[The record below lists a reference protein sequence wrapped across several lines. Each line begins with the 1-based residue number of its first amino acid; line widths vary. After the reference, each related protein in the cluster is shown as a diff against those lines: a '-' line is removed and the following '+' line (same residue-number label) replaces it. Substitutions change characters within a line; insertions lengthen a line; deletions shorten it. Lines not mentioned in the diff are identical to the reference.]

1 MFNWLGGLLGNVFKN
16 LGGDIANSIWDNLM
30 KWLFQNLYDT
40 TADVFTQIGGMGA
53 EIFDLSWI
61 ESAVRLFFLFG
72 WVLFGVG
79 VVVAAFDLAIEYQ
92 NGRATI
98 KSTALN
104 VLKGFF
110 AANLV
115 TVVPVELSGE
125 RNGRYFMVAVNSP
138 HEDCRYA
145 LYTER
150 SALAKPEFTSDDRR
164 ALVHYINELGPQLAE
179 LAQEEDATPDLDDF
193 EPGDDGQEATA
204 PEMGG
209 MSL

>member
-1 MFNWLGGLLGNVFKN
+1 MTGIRDPYILDNYHVWFKN
-16 LGGDIANSIWDNLM
+16 NCPLQG
-30 KWLFQNLYDT
+30 NLYD
-40 TADVFTQIGGMGA
+40 DVR
-53 EIFDLSWI
+53 FD
-61 ESAVRLFFLFG
+61 
-72 WVLFGVG
+72 
-79 VVVAAFDLAIEYQ
+79 
-92 NGRATI
+92 
-98 KSTALN
+98 
-104 VLKGFF
+104 
-110 AANLV
+110 
-115 TVVPVELSGE
+115 PLSGE

-150 SALAKPEFTSDDRR
+150 SGLAEPEFSSDDRR